1 MSTVT
6 ILGAGAFG
14 TALAVALARGGA
26 AVTLWTRDPDQAT
39 RLSAARQNRDRLPGV
54 DLPESVS
61 VTAEI
66 GTIPAEGPVLL
77 ALPMQQLAGF
87 LAAQPGLDGRVLVAC
102 CKGIDLAT
110 LEGPASV
117 IRRTCASATP
127 AILTGPSFAAD
138 IARGMPTALTLACA
152 DVARGEALQR
162 GLSTPVLRLYRTTD
176 VTGAELGGALK
187 NVIAIA
193 AGVVIGAGFGDSARA
208 ALMTRGYAEMT
219 RMAEALGA
227 RAETLAG
234 LSGFGDLVLTCTS
247 SQSRNFRFGE
257 ALGRRGTFDPAVTVE
272 GAATARAVAKLA
284 AQRGFEMPI
293 TRMIAALLDRE
304 TSIEEAA
311 ESLLTR
317 PLKQE

>member
-1 MSTVT
+1 MSEVT

-14 TALAVALARGGA
+14 TALAIALARGGA
-26 AVTLWTRDPDQAT
+26 SVTLWARDAGQA
-39 RLSAARQNRDRLPGV
+39 AALAETRQNAARLPGV
-54 DLPESVS
+54 QLPENIT

-66 GTIPAEGPVLL
+66 AEIPQDGPILL
-77 ALPMQQLAGF
+77 ALPMQALSGF
-87 LAAQPGLDGRVLVAC
+87 LALHSGFERRMLVAC
-102 CKGIDLAT
+102 CKGIDLST

-117 IRRTCASATP
+117 IGRICPEATP

-152 DVARGEALQR
+152 DGAAGEALQR
-162 GLSTPVLRLYRTTD
+162 QLSTPVLRLYRTAD

-193 AGVVIGAGFGDSARA
+193 AGVVIGAGLGDSSRA

-247 SQSRNFRFGE
+247 EQSRNFRFGQAMGRGE
-257 ALGRRGTFDPAVTVE
+257 AFDPGVTVE

-304 TSIEEAA
+304 CSIEEAA
-311 ESLLTR
+311 ASLLTR